1 MTNTKEE
8 SGAGTGTRSRPEAPV
23 DVGFMDTG
31 YQRSLLMDESATY
44 NFLNATHP
52 TENKRNFHA

>member
-31 YQRSLLMDESATY
+31 YQRSLLMYESATY
-44 NFLNATHP
+44 NF
-52 TENKRNFHA
+52 